1 VSILN
6 YFSRLANNTVLMQKM
21 FARVGISDWFAQN
34 PHGPEVLRR
43 AALRCGTCTDEAECA
58 NWLETHEDASHAPDF
73 CRNRDL
79 VERITRELNP
89 SA

>member
-1 VSILN
+1 MSILS
-6 YFSRLANNTVLMQKM
+6 YFNRLARNTVLMQKM
-21 FARVGISDWFAQN
+21 FARVGIDGWFSQN

-43 AALRCGTCTDEAECA
+43 AALRCGTCMNEAECEQ
-58 NWLETHEDASHAPDF
+58 WLETHGTADQAPDF

-79 VERITRELNP
+79 VERITRELNA

>member
-1 VSILN
+1 MGILN
-6 YFSRLANNTVLMQKM
+6 YFSRLARNTELMQKM
-21 FARVGISDWFAQN
+21 FARVGIDNWFAQN

-43 AALRCGTCTDEAECA
+43 AALRCGTCTNEAECA
-58 NWLETHEDASHAPDF
+58 HWLETHGTADHAPDF

-79 VERITRELNP
+79 VDRITRELNP